1 METLKKPI
9 WRVPLVL
16 GGTGLVCRIIG
27 YILSFL
33 WVRIQIAQGPGP
45 EGSYVLTTGHLSAIM
60 AVISFVLFWLAADP
74 WADPAGDL
82 PLRLHHGAG
91 LRRAA
96 GLGAAQP
103 GPGRILPLGLPVL
116 CPGGGNAV
124 GQSAAGLRYRDGVPD
139 HSQPL
144 CTVPLPG
151 VWKAER
157 LVLRRSCSL
166 ARTSCRLAHTL
177 D

>member
-60 AVISFVLFWLAADP
+60 AVISFVLFWLAGWRLIRGLTRREIFLSASIMVLVCAALLAWEQISQALGGYSL
-74 WADPAGDL
+74 WAYRFYALAEGTLWASQLLYRVFD
-82 PLRLHHGAG
+82 
-91 LRRAA
+91 
-96 GLGAAQP
+96 
-103 GPGRILPLGLPVL
+103 
-116 CPGGGNAV
+116 AV
-124 GQSAAGLRYRDGVPD
+124 
-139 HSQPL
+139 
-144 CTVPLPG
+144 TVPLTVPSLF
-151 VWKAER
+151 VPYLY
-157 LVLRRSCSL
+157 LVFGKRSVS
-166 ARTSCRLAHTL
+166 S
-177 D
+177 